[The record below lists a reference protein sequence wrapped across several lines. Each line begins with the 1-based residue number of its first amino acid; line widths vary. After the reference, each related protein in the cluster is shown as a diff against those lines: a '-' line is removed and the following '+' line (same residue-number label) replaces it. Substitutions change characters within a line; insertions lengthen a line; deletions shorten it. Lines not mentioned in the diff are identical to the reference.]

1 MQRVYKYLS
10 VFISCLV
17 ITFLSTVYINSVANK
32 LIMLAVVSDFIVPFL
47 NDYFYKEFIEED
59 SNQRWKLTLS
69 KALGYAIGTYIT
81 LKMI

>member
-47 NDYFYKEFIEED
+47 NDYFSFVFIEESKKD
-59 SNQRWKLTLS
+59 RWKLTLS

>member
-1 MQRVYKYLS
+1 MKKYLT
-10 VFISCLV
+10 VFISCLL

-81 LKMI
+81 LKMIP

>member
-59 SNQRWKLTLS
+59 SQQRWKLTLS

>member
-69 KALGYAIGTYIT
+69 KALGYATGTYIT
-81 LKMI
+81 HKLI